1 MSVEAHSAR
10 VVRLLAG
17 LALFVLVY
25 LGLLIGCL
33 ALAWLAIA
41 ATIQTPWSAVFG
53 PVLATPPLALAAFLI
68 KGLLHRHSVTE
79 ASVEIDEHEQPRL
92 FEFLRRVASETGAAM
107 PSAVLVG
114 HSVNAAMLRA
124 RSLLGWVVG
133 GKRQLVIGLGLVEVL
148 SLVEFEAVL
157 AHEFGHFSQSS
168 ARVGQWAHQSVV
180 IMRSL
185 VLDRDRFDLWLARA
199 RRQRSVLR
207 PLAKLV
213 TLGVRG
219 LRSLLGLLLARVVH
233 SSLALSRELEFDA
246 DRRAV
251 GLCGSDAL
259 VAALWQ
265 AQRGA
270 LALDSALAQL
280 HELGKHDLFS
290 RDLFGHQQARLAEL
304 DDRLA
309 KLDGAM
315 VAALRRP
322 YQPGPALHFPA
333 GETPAEVMW
342 YSHPSY
348 REREAAAKQPYVA
361 SRGPAPSV
369 RAWSLFDRQDR
380 LRRLLTR
387 MAYRERLG
395 VDPLPERSLPVDE
408 VEARIAAELAER
420 RQAEHTHG
428 FYDNRV
434 LDPGP
439 IDLVEHELDREAL
452 RGEVE
457 RWRGQALA
465 EFMDRWRRL
474 DEQIDQGPERGA
486 ELQAGRDAQIAEAH
500 AGDRAIYRWHWLL
513 AEPEVRVELVARHGF
528 LVLVQD
534 GIVALNDH
542 RGQVTRMFAALREQ
556 GHEPGDPLPVELL
569 VALDHLHRDLAQWL
583 ARASDA
589 PVPPLQN
596 VDAHADL
603 RTLVLAEPLVGP
615 LDDDTRLRAWLEQF
629 MPQVQRVHDRL
640 RTLHYKNLGVVL
652 DLHERIDPSAP
663 SARPARSAPRHSTW

>member
-1 MSVEAHSAR
+1 MPFEGISERSVAIL
-10 VVRLLAG
+10 RLLAG
-17 LALFVLVY
+17 LAAFVLVY
-25 LGLLIGCL
+25 LGLLVGCV

-41 ATIQTPWSAVFG
+41 ATIHEPWIAWLG
-53 PVLATPPLALAAFLI
+53 TLLAAPPLALAAFLI
-68 KGLLHRHSVTE
+68 KGLLHRHSATE
-79 ASVEIDEHEQPRL
+79 ASVELDEHEQPRL

-124 RSLLGWVVG
+124 RSLLGWLVG
-133 GKRQLVIGLGLVEVL
+133 GKRQLVIGLGLVEAL
-148 SLVEFEAVL
+148 SLAEFEAVL

-199 RRQRSVLR
+199 RRDRGLLR
-207 PLAKLV
+207 LFAKLV

-219 LRSLLGLLLARVVH
+219 VRSLLGLLLARVVH

-251 GLCGSDAL
+251 TLCGSDAL

-270 LALDSALAQL
+270 LAMDTALAQL
-280 HELGKHDLFS
+280 HELGKHGLFT
-290 RDLFGHQQARLAEL
+290 RDLFGHQCVRITELDARLAN
-304 DDRLA
+304 
-309 KLDGAM
+309 LDGPM
-315 VAALRRP
+315 VAALRQP

-348 REREAAAKQPYVA
+348 REREAAAKQPYVPSTA
-361 SRGPAPSV
+361 PATST

-387 MAYRERLG
+387 MAYHERLDLEP
-395 VDPLPERSLPVDE
+395 VPERSLPVE
-408 VEARIAAELAER
+408 EIEGRIAAEQAER

-439 IDLVEHELDREAL
+439 IDLVEHELDSEAL

-457 RWRGQALA
+457 RWRGRSLA
-465 EFMDRWRRL
+465 EFMARWRRL
-474 DEQIDQGPERGA
+474 DQELDRASPPSA
-486 ELQAGRDAQIAEAH
+486 DLQARRDSQIAEAH
-500 AGDRAIYRWHWLL
+500 AGDQAIYRWHWLL
-513 AEPEVRVELVARHGF
+513 ADPDARTELVERHGF

-534 GIVALNDH
+534 GIVALNNH
-542 RGQVTRMFAALREQ
+542 RSQVARMFAGLRER
-556 GHEPGDPLPVELL
+556 GHEPGDPIPPELL
-569 VALDHLHRDLAQWL
+569 SALDRLHHDLDHWL
-583 ARASDA
+583 ARADQA
-589 PVPPLQN
+589 RVPSLQN
-596 VDAHADL
+596 VEADLDL
-603 RTLVLAEPLVGP
+603 RTLVLAEPLVAA
-615 LDDDTRLRAWLEQF
+615 LDDDARLRFWLEQF
-629 MPQVQRVHDRL
+629 MPQVQHVHDRL
-640 RTLHYKNLGVVL
+640 RTLHYKNLGVLL
-652 DLHERIDPSAP
+652 DLHERIDPSSP
-663 SARPARSAPRHSTW
+663 SAPRHSTW